1 MTSRE
6 EWLARVAAEAEG
18 RSVEDLLSSPLP
30 EGFRRPALPEP
41 GGEDPSLPG
50 EWPYARGGLPGRPAR
65 NMPRVDLT
73 DPAAFRDAVRQDLHG
88 GADAL
93 WFVGDAARTEPLDV
107 VSALAQVPAED
118 LLVAVE
124 LGSPSAA
131 FARAVERDRPG
142 TRALVFT
149 DPCADGVPHDLP
161 FAVNARAW
169 HGAGAHAVL
178 ELAYA
183 AAAGV
188 HALRLLEKH
197 GVDPATGA
205 SRLGFSVSVGRD
217 VLVEIAKLRALRMI
231 WAKVT
236 AAAGVDA
243 TPPWIHAASS
253 VRRLP
258 RRGAWNNLV
267 RATTHA
273 FAAICGG
280 ADAVTA
286 APFDAA
292 AGAPSRAARRTAR
305 NTVTLLRDECAL
317 ADVADPGAGAPAIE
331 WLTDRLARAAWERF
345 RAIEGRGGMMA
356 CLLSGEIRR
365 ELETAAASRKDEPW
379 VGVTEAVDPDEAPDA
394 AGTEAR
400 R

>member
-18 RSVEDLLSSPLP
+18 RPVEDILSSPLP
-30 EGFRRPALPEP
+30 EGFRLPVLPEP
-41 GGEDPSLPG
+41 GAEDPSLPG
-50 EWPYARGGLPGRPAR
+50 EWPYARGGRPDRPVR

-73 DPAAFRDAVRQDLHG
+73 DPARFRDAVRQDLRG

-118 LLVAVE
+118 LLVGVE
-124 LGSPSAA
+124 TGPSSAA
-131 FARAVERDRPG
+131 IARAVEKDRPG

-149 DPCADGVPHDLP
+149 DPCADGVPADLP

-183 AAAGV
+183 AASGV

-197 GVDPATGA
+197 GVDPASGA
-205 SRLGFSVSVGRD
+205 DRLGFSVSVGRD
-217 VLVEIAKLRALRMI
+217 VFVEIAKLRALRVV

-243 TPPWIHAASS
+243 PPPFVHAATS

-258 RRGAWNNLV
+258 RRGAWNNLL
-267 RATTHA
+267 RGTTHA
-273 FAAICGG
+273 FAALCGG
-280 ADAVTA
+280 ADAVTV

-305 NTVTLLRDECAL
+305 NTVTILRDECAL
-317 ADVADPGAGAPAIE
+317 DVVADPGAGAPVVE

-345 RAIEGRGGMMA
+345 RAIEARGGMVA

-365 ELETAAASRKDEPW
+365 ELEAAAALRAAEP
-379 VGVTEAVDPDEAPDA
+379 VLGVTEAVDPDEAAEA
-394 AGTEAR
+394 APR
-400 R
+400 